1 MSKLTEEEQQNAD
14 IKKIKK
20 DLKEQKSSIEK
31 IEKRI
36 ATLVNKQK
44 LKTKK

>member
-1 MSKLTEEEQQNAD
+1 MSKLTEEQQQNVD
-14 IKKIKK
+14 IKKLKK

-36 ATLVNKQK
+36 VTLVNKQK
-44 LKTKK
+44 LKPKK

>member
-1 MSKLTEEEQQNAD
+1 MSKLTEEQQQNVD
-14 IKKIKK
+14 IKKLKK

-36 ATLVNKQK
+36 ATIVNNHK
-44 LKTKK
+44 LKPKK